1 MDLGATRNFG
11 ICRWT
16 CMQERSS
23 IFLSAIEAI
32 AVSPLFRTELYDAE
46 KMMYERVSKHS
57 HIIRYLS

>member
-1 MDLGATRNFG
+1 
-11 ICRWT
+11 
-16 CMQERSS
+16 MQERSS